1 MRLRTLAWLAFAL
14 TWTPAPARAIQY
26 ETFVS
31 IDAEEDLYDLLVTS
45 QISEASFEALLE
57 LYQTR
62 VELNRASREA
72 LYRLPNLE
80 YADVDRIIAPVA
92 EHGPI
97 RSVDELHE
105 AGVLD
110 ARVAASLTAFVL
122 LHPAREGRVGASGFL
137 RAQLRWSGRHDRL
150 PPSAALQARVL
161 ATGRLDAGA
170 AAVLTRN
177 QTGRVRWDP
186 VRGGLSVEPERARFV
201 LPKAYVAW
209 NAERWLLLAGTYRIG
224 FGQRLTFD
232 VTNQV
237 SPNGAFGDYELRRDN
252 ELGLRCRRSPGEL
265 PASPCQTAPARR
277 VTPDFAWTN
286 RLTGLALGV
295 KRAAMGPGWLQA
307 YVWGSFQLHRVQQS
321 EVFLAARCPD
331 PRRNDDERCRAPQVF
346 VREGSELAPAPA
358 ISSSSLRAVL
368 GEGLGGAHVQYFWK
382 PRVLL
387 GATGYAA
394 VPKWRVEGAALDF
407 QESARRP
414 FGGAFGAVGVHAAVG
429 SGRHDLFA
437 ELGRSFDRQAGGGGG
452 HAAFVR
458 SVTEL
463 RIGELEASA
472 RVYGAKY
479 ANPYGRPVSAADEL
493 DGLAARDEAGL
504 RVRSTMRL
512 RPAFELRWLVD
523 GWRRLSSSALR
534 ALFFARGDVQLSP
547 DWSWALWL
555 ELRSAGLGLLA
566 ATRLAYAPIRE
577 LLVSC
582 QLQHRRSRAALTPP
596 RAQHDLAAVLSFT
609 GRPVDKLRLRVRIR
623 YDVQDLHDN
632 ERLPHT
638 LWVYVDAPITLRER
652 DTLRLRYD
660 LRAHLDRRPAT
671 LQRVPNPEHW
681 LWVEYMFRY

>member
-1 MRLRTLAWLAFAL
+1 VRLRAL
-14 TWTPAPARAIQY
+14 TWLAISLTWAPASARAIQY

-31 IDAEEDLYDLLVTS
+31 IDTEEDLYDLLVTS
-45 QISEASFEALLE
+45 QISEASFEALLQ
-57 LYQTR
+57 LHQVRVALNHATR
-62 VELNRASREA
+62 EE
-72 LYRLPNLE
+72 LYRLPNLD
-80 YADVDRIIAPVA
+80 YADVDRIIAHLG
-92 EHGPI
+92 EQGPI
-97 RSVDELHE
+97 RSVNELHE
-105 AGVLD
+105 AGVLE
-110 ARVAASLTAFVL
+110 ARVASSLAAFVL
-122 LHPAREGRVGASGFL
+122 LQSSRERREGARGFV

-150 PPSAALQARVL
+150 PPSAALQARVR
-161 ATGRLDAGA
+161 AAGRLDAGA

-186 VRGGLSVEPERARFV
+186 IRDGLSVEPERPRLL

-209 NAERWLLLAGTYRIG
+209 NAKRWLLLAGTYRIG

-237 SPNGAFGDYELRRDN
+237 SPNGVFGDYELRRDN
-252 ELGLRCRRSPGEL
+252 ELGLRCRRSAGEL

-277 VTPDFAWTN
+277 VTPDFTWTN
-286 RLTGLALGV
+286 RLTGLALGA

-307 YVWGSFQLHRVQQS
+307 YLWGSFQLHRVPQS
-321 EVFLAARCPD
+321 EVFLAERCAD
-331 PRRNDDERCRAPQVF
+331 PRRDEDESCRAPQVF

-368 GEGLGGAHVQYFWK
+368 GEGLGGAHVQYFWR
-382 PRVLL
+382 PRALL

-414 FGGAFGAVGVHAAVG
+414 FGGAFGALGVHAALG

-437 ELGRSFDRQAGGGGG
+437 ELARSFDGQVGGGGG
-452 HAAFVR
+452 YAAFIR

-463 RIGELEASA
+463 QVGELEASA
-472 RVYGAKY
+472 RVYGPKY
-479 ANPYGRPVSAADEL
+479 ANPYARPVSAADEL
-493 DGLAARDEAGL
+493 DGLAARDETGV

-523 GWRRLSSSALR
+523 GWRRLSSGALR
-534 ALFFARGDVQLSP
+534 ARVFARGEVQLSP
-547 DWSWALWL
+547 GWSWALWL
-555 ELRSAGLGLLA
+555 DLRSAGLGLLA
-566 ATRLAYAPIRE
+566 ATRLAYEPIRE
-577 LLVSC
+577 LIVSC
-582 QLQHRRSRAALTPP
+582 QLQHRRSQAALTPP

-609 GRPVDKLRLRVRIR
+609 GRPVDKLRLRIRIR
-623 YDVQDLHDN
+623 YDVQDLQDN

-638 LWVYVDAPITLRER
+638 LWVYIDAPITLRER

-681 LWVEYMFRY
+681 LWVEYVFRY